1 MELLMI
7 NESKLKIMMTKEDLA
22 EFELRA
28 EELDYCNTETKRMLW
43 DLLNRAKHT
52 VGFDTDGYRVLV
64 QLYPS
69 RTGGCELF
77 VTKIASVFCDCEE
90 EGDPLIEG
98 LPRLAPREERKPRV
112 FGFDELER
120 MLTVC
125 RRLIEGGYGRFSQAY
140 IGDDRRYYLFL
151 DGLDAAGYLPLDEY
165 SFILEYGTV
174 ENAEATRGFLCEHG
188 KPICEEGAVERLG
201 VL

>member
-7 NESKLKIMMTKEDLA
+7 NESKLKIMMTKEDLG
-22 EFELRA
+22 EFDLCA
-28 EELDYCNTETKRMLW
+28 DELDYCNTETKRMLW

-77 VTKIASVFCDCEE
+77 VTKVTSIFGDGEDEDFFDEE
-90 EGDPLIEG
+90 SPVEDEATKLC
-98 LPRLAPREERKPRV
+98 A
-112 FGFDELER
+112 FGFETLDG
-120 MLTVC
+120 MLAVC
-125 RRLIEGGYGRFSQAY
+125 RRLMTVGYGKASQAY
-140 IGDDRRYYLFL
+140 IGDTRRYYLFL
-151 DGLDAAGYLPLDEY
+151 ERGVQSSPTDPYA
-165 SFILEYGTV
+165 FILEYGTA
-174 ENAEATRGFLCEHG
+174 ENAEATKEFLCEYG
-188 KPICEEGAVERLG
+188 RVICAERAVEHLG

>member
-7 NESKLKIMMTKEDLA
+7 NESKLKIMMTKEDLG
-22 EFELRA
+22 EFDLCA
-28 EELDYCNTETKRMLW
+28 DELDYCNTETKRMLW

-77 VTKIASVFCDCEE
+77 VTKVASVFCDDEDEE
-90 EGDPLIEG
+90 LFP
-98 LPRLAPREERKPRV
+98 EERQSAAERESTKPLA
-112 FGFDELER
+112 FGFETLEG
-120 MLTVC
+120 MLAVC
-125 RRLIEGGYGRFSQAY
+125 RRLMATGYGKASRAY
-140 IGDDRRYYLFL
+140 IDDNRRYYLFL
-151 DGLDAAGYLPLDEY
+151 EGVTQSLSLPADPY
-165 SFILEYGTV
+165 AFVLEYGAS
-174 ENAEATRGFLCEHG
+174 ENAEAATEFLCEHG
-188 KPICEEGAVERLG
+188 RVICAEGAVERLG